1 MMIAGAKSLTYAA
14 EIFQPGRLPSL
25 WIRTAAGPRMG
36 FGHLRRSLVIAEAL
50 RDCCRTLFLLDPD
63 DVWSRQHLEEQ
74 SFDFYSVGME
84 TAWDSFP
91 DPAAILIDTRLPGG
105 LSSLIT
111 RARVRCIPI
120 VSIHDMGLNMLPS
133 DTVIDGSVVPLNSKA
148 AYPGTKVFA
157 GADYMV
163 LDPIYR
169 ILYLQNKPVREH
181 IRSVVINLGG
191 GNSGKYYWKV
201 LKGLK
206 LWNREIDVIGV
217 PGFVSWGQEVFA
229 QSDWKPLH
237 FRWEKRNFERLLFE
251 ADLAI
256 TAGGIA
262 AYEALCTGTPLLAL
276 SYDRFQKATVRRL
289 KRSGACMDLGLGEEL
304 VPDALAGT
312 LSDIDADIALRKRL
326 SANGKKIVDGQGV
339 ERVAQILRESMSN
352 GDRHHYKAQ
361 SA

>member
-1 MMIAGAKSLTYAA
+1 MIAGAKSLTYAA
-14 EIFQPGRLPSL
+14 EKLQQGCLPSL

-50 RDCCRTLFLLDPD
+50 RDWCRALFLLDPD
-63 DVWSRQHLEEQ
+63 DIWSRQHLEEQ
-74 SFDFYSVGME
+74 NFGFYSVGIE
-84 TAWDSFP
+84 TAWDNFP

-105 LSSLIT
+105 LNSLII
-111 RARVRCIPI
+111 RARARRVP
-120 VSIHDMGLNMLPS
+120 VLSIHDLGLNMLAS
-133 DTVIDGSVVPLNSKA
+133 DKVIDGSVVPLNPQNVF
-148 AYPGTKVFA
+148 PGTKIFS

-169 ILYLQNKPVREH
+169 ILHLQNKAIRER
-181 IRSVVINLGG
+181 IQSVVINLGG

-229 QSDWKPLH
+229 QNDWSPLR

-262 AYEALCTGTPLLAL
+262 AYEALCCGTPLLAL
-276 SYDRFQKATVRRL
+276 SYDRFQRATIRRL
-289 KRSGACMDLGLGEEL
+289 KRSGACVDLGLGEGL
-304 VPDALAGT
+304 VPDALADI
-312 LSDIDADIALRKRL
+312 LSEVDADPAMRERL

-339 ERVAQILRESMSN
+339 ERVAQILRESIY
-352 GDRHHYKAQ
+352 GGPRPIYKVR